1 MLPGLHRFSLF
12 FLTTTNEPVTNFF
25 IFSFLFFSSI
35 FSNYQPTTAED
46 NEQDIYS
53 TSPNSDDMSQS
64 PSMFS
69 KFSISPPS
77 SFTSFLSTF
86 STDSPP
92 ESAAAKLT
100 LPLVS
105 PPQST
110 LALIS
115 HLDAVAPVVAPQSTS
130 IALLSRL
137 LQDHY
142 SHSKSAKATQQE
154 TVNDFTAA
162 LRDAAS
168 LLRAPLKLFS
178 TGTYIREPVTPEADT
193 ACAAE
198 DDGDSAYWSQPSEK
212 ESSVVKA
219 VLPPRYTRDIRANP
233 DHLRMIVAEMN
244 MMRSRKI
251 VCPLRPRT
259 YLHKR
264 ADHFQ
269 LDQTSRLRFEML
281 ADG

>member
-1 MLPGLHRFSLF
+1 MVKTMTNNTPTPYGIIPRRRRSS
-12 FLTTTNEPVTNFF
+12 TTTLTITKHLSEP
-25 IFSFLFFSSI
+25 
-35 FSNYQPTTAED
+35 TAED

-53 TSPNSDDMSQS
+53 TSPNSDDMSLS

-86 STDSPP
+86 STESPP
-92 ESAAAKLT
+92 TSAAAKLT

-110 LALIS
+110 HALIS

-142 SHSKSAKATQQE
+142 SNAKSSQE
-154 TVNDFTAA
+154 ETANDFTTA

-178 TGTYIREPVTPEADT
+178 TGTYIKEPATTPIADA
-193 ACAAE
+193 ACE

-212 ESSVVKA
+212 ESSVVKS
-219 VLPPRYTRDIRANP
+219 VLPPRYNRDIRANP

-264 ADHFQ
+264 VDHFQ
-269 LDQTSRLRFEML
+269 LDQTSRLRFELL
-281 ADG
+281 ADGQ

>member
-1 MLPGLHRFSLF
+1 MLSLPP
-12 FLTTTNEPVTNFF
+12 L
-25 IFSFLFFSSI
+25 L
-35 FSNYQPTTAED
+35 
-46 NEQDIYS
+46 
-53 TSPNSDDMSQS
+53 
-64 PSMFS
+64 FS

-77 SFTSFLSTF
+77 SFTSFLS
-86 STDSPP
+86 STLSSDTNRPSTP
-92 ESAAAKLT
+92 AKLT

-110 LALIS
+110 HALIS

-142 SHSKSAKATQQE
+142 SHLKASEPSQQQ
-154 TVNDFTAA
+154 TANDFTTA
-162 LRDAAS
+162 LRDAAN

-178 TGTYIREPVTPEADT
+178 TATYIKDPPPTPT
-193 ACAAE
+193 AASACTTE
-198 DDGDSAYWSQPSEK
+198 DDNDSAYWSQSSEK
-212 ESSVVKA
+212 VSPEVKLA
-219 VLPPRYTRDIRANP
+219 SPSRYTRDIRANP

-264 ADHFQ
+264 SDHFQ
-269 LDQTSRLRFEML
+269 QDQMSHLRFEVL